1 MKKIFTFMA
10 AAVIALTAS
19 AKEYTD
25 QLAITLNGS
34 APIVSEAKI
43 TVTPVEGKENT
54 YDIVLND
61 FNFSGMPIGDV
72 TITGVTGTTTSTAG
86 GYTFFNEVKE
96 QEATITGESPIA
108 AMLGNKVNVSIKP
121 GSWMNEN
128 ELHMV
133 INLPVV
139 IPQLGQ
145 DFDVVAMF
153 GSHGYQIPNSGFEEF
168 HTETATAIS
177 FPTFKPT
184 ESSSDEPNSWHS
196 FMSATGDMKGFVCG
210 TPQTYI
216 SDDVRPESKGTKS
229 VKLISALA
237 MGAIPANGTITTGQM
252 QAASADAT
260 STDNCAFLDF
270 MNDAVDGN
278 GDPFYT
284 VMTGTP
290 DAISMWVKFK
300 QGTIKVP
307 EDANPDDYKYA
318 TASAI
323 ITNGTRCQD
332 PAPADASTS
341 NIVAK
346 AQNAKIE
353 SNNAEWQ
360 KVVIPFDY
368 DTYAANDITAKAI
381 LVTISTNALP
391 GVGSSDAANPDEMY
405 VDDIELV
412 YNAGLSK
419 LAYNGTEISLEEGK
433 YEYNVEDL
441 AAKEVTADQIE
452 AVSDGRGAYVATDVT
467 KAPNGYKANIIVNSN
482 DFKTTNTYTLYIN
495 IVSTGINEVETAE
508 DNAAEAIYTI
518 GGQRVNE
525 LQKGVNIVR
534 KADGTTVKVLK
545 K

>member
-210 TPQTYI
+210 TPQTSI
-216 SDDVRPESKGTKS
+216 SDDIRPGSEGTKS

-307 EDANPDDYKYA
+307 E
-318 TASAI
+318 
-323 ITNGTRCQD
+323 
-332 PAPADASTS
+332 
-341 NIVAK
+341 
-346 AQNAKIE
+346 
-353 SNNAEWQ
+353 
-360 KVVIPFDY
+360 
-368 DTYAANDITAKAI
+368 ANDITAKAI

-495 IVSTGINEVETAE
+495 TVSTGINEVETAE